1 MQIVSYPS
9 LVVKNVINNTE
20 KKMIAFASRI
30 APRKAQF
37 TEVKLSLQSVSNIRA
52 GNANVPTKVLSPL
65 VSVSEIKLNLK
76 IFHSCESISYF
87 STFAFLL
94 LIQKIFFEFK

>member
-30 APRKAQF
+30 APRKVQF

-94 LIQKIFFEFK
+94 YKKIFFEFK